1 MLRTTCLGA
10 LGALALASSAGAQDR
25 FATSIVAYTQG
36 SGSGIF
42 VTANALGGPQGGGLG
57 QGSVDVLSLGSGGQV
72 TLAFDVVLTDG
83 PGADFT
89 VFENPFAFGTGIFAE
104 YATVEV
110 SSNGTDFAAFPHD
123 PPAPAATWGSA
134 PGLAGG
140 TPCISNVVSNAVDPF
155 DPVVSGG
162 DAFDLAELADDPSVA
177 AGLVDLA
184 AIRFVR
190 LADVSG
196 ADIDAVAVIQH
207 QDNQAAGAPTCDLW
221 RDESDRLHL
230 RLADPDG
237 LADLDLS
244 TLRVSVNLV
253 QLQPARLLAFMV
265 PLTKTA
271 TELELVTT
279 APLSAV
285 GPQAVLAVSVA
296 DQAGHFS
303 GDQLSV
309 AP

>member
-1 MLRTTCLGA
+1 VTRA
-10 LGALALASSAGAQDR
+10 LDAA
-25 FATSIVAYTQG
+25 
-36 SGSGIF
+36 
-42 VTANALGGPQGGGLG
+42 PP
-57 QGSVDVLSLGSGGQV
+57 
-72 TLAFDVVLTDG
+72 DG
-83 PGADFT
+83 PGADLT
-89 VFENPFAFGTGIFAE
+89 VFETPFAYRGTWILAA
-104 YATVEV
+104 YATGEV
-110 SSNGTDFAAFPHD
+110 TSTGTA
-123 PPAPAATWGSA
+123 AATFPPDRPARPASWGSA
-134 PGLAGG
+134 QGLAGG
-140 TPCISNVVSNAVDPF
+140 TPCISNVVMNAVDPF

-162 DAFDLAELADDPSVA
+162 DAFDLAELAGEPSIA

-207 QDNQAAGAPTCDLW
+207 QENQAADGPTCDLW
-221 RDESDRLHL
+221 RDANDFLHL
-230 RLADPDG
+230 RVADPDG

-253 QLQPARLLAFMV
+253 QLKPARLLEFMAPV
-265 PLTKTA
+265 TKTD
-271 TELELVTT
+271 TELELVTK

-285 GPQAVLAVSVA
+285 GPQAVLAVSVS